1 MRRHT
6 PNDMAARIFI
16 SYRTSDGMDKATALA
31 RDLGAVFG
39 DDQVFIDKSDLRG
52 GSVWRQEVDRALSE
66 RPVLLLLLTP
76 LLLDATDD
84 TGVLRITQP
93 DDPVRRELT
102 EALAAKAEIIPL
114 LCDGLDAAP
123 RTESLPAPFDQIGE
137 RTWRRLRAYDWQHD
151 LQLLIADLR
160 ALGVQPRIATS
171 TMPEPPRDR
180 RTTWMMAGLAIIV
193 AVLAVAFWQWNAR
206 TAAAAQAMRLGL
218 TGDWAA
224 QIESNPPFD
233 LTFRQDGAKL
243 ELISAPVSIATLPE
257 WQAYRQSWRERTGA
271 ALDRVVYRGEGT
283 VRTDPGVPVS
293 IDVAW
298 RLESQPG
305 GVGID
310 SGNLS
315 ATSSAPPGEGAS
327 APPAAWQASMAGRLW
342 SNADQADR
350 AIKLERKAR
359 R

>member
-1 MRRHT
+1 
-6 PNDMAARIFI
+6 MAARIFI

-31 RDLGAVFG
+31 RDLGEVFG

-52 GSVWRQEVDRALSE
+52 GSVWRQEVDHALSE

-76 LLLDATDD
+76 QLLGAADEA
-84 TGVLRITQP
+84 GALRITQA

-123 RTESLPAPFDQIGE
+123 RTATLPAPFDQIGE

-151 LQLLIADLR
+151 LQLLIADLQ
-160 ALGVQPRIATS
+160 ALGVQPLVPRAAPTPAE
-171 TMPEPPRDR
+171 PEPPRDR
-180 RTTWMMAGLAIIV
+180 RTTWMMAGLALIV

-206 TAAAAQAMRLGL
+206 TADEAQAMRLGL
-218 TGDWAA
+218 TGDWTA
-224 QIESNPPFD
+224 QVDSNPPFG
-233 LTFRQDGAKL
+233 LTFRQDGARL
-243 ELISAPVSIATLPE
+243 ELTSTPVAIAALPE
-257 WQAYRQSWRERTGA
+257 WQAYRQSWRERTGS
-271 ALDRVVYRGEGT
+271 ALDHVVYRGEGT
-283 VRTDPGVPVS
+283 VRTDPGAPVS

-305 GVGID
+305 GVRID

-315 ATSSAPPGEGAS
+315 ATSSAAPAEGAS
-327 APPAAWQASMAGRLW
+327 APAAAWQAPMAGRLW

>member
-1 MRRHT
+1 
-6 PNDMAARIFI
+6 MAARIFI

-31 RDLGAVFG
+31 RDIAAVFG

-52 GSVWRQEVDRALSE
+52 GSVWRQEVEHALSE

-76 LLLDATDD
+76 HLLGATDEAG
-84 TGVLRITQP
+84 TLRITQP

-114 LCDGLDAAP
+114 LCDGLEAAP
-123 RTESLPAPFDQIGE
+123 RTASLPAPFDQIGE

-151 LQLLIADLR
+151 VQLLVADLQ
-160 ALGVQPRIATS
+160 ALGVRPLVATAADAG
-171 TMPEPPRDR
+171 PPRDR

-206 TAAAAQAMRLGL
+206 TAAEAQALRLGL
-218 TGDWAA
+218 TGEWTA
-224 QIESNPPFD
+224 QVENNPPFA
-233 LTFRQDGAKL
+233 LSFRQEGNKL
-243 ELISAPVSIATLPE
+243 ELTSAPVAIATLPE

-271 ALDRVVYRGEGT
+271 ALEQVVYRGEGT
-283 VRTDPGVPVS
+283 VRVDPGVPVS

-315 ATSSAPPGEGAS
+315 ATSTAPPAEGAS
-327 APPAAWQASMAGRLW
+327 APAAAWQAAMAGRLW

-350 AIKLERKAR
+350 AIRLERKPPR
-359 R
+359 

>member
-1 MRRHT
+1 
-6 PNDMAARIFI
+6 MAARIFI

-52 GSVWRQEVDRALSE
+52 GSVWRTEVDHALSE

-76 LLLDATDD
+76 QLLGATDEAG
-84 TGVLRITQP
+84 TLRITQA

-123 RTESLPAPFDQIGE
+123 RTTSLPEPFDQIGE

-151 LQLLIADLR
+151 LQLLIADLQ
-160 ALGVQPRIATS
+160 ALGVQARIAAPAT
-171 TMPEPPRDR
+171 TEPPRDR
-180 RTTWMMAGLAIIV
+180 RTTWMMAGLAVIV

-206 TAAAAQAMRLGL
+206 TAAEAQAMRLGL
-218 TGDWAA
+218 TGDWTA
-224 QIESNPPFD
+224 QVEANPPFG
-233 LTFRQDGAKL
+233 LSLKQDGSKL
-243 ELISAPVSIATLPE
+243 ELTSTPVPIATLPE

-271 ALDRVVYRGEGT
+271 ALDHVVYRGEGT
-283 VRTDPGVPVS
+283 VRTDPGAPAS

-315 ATSSAPPGEGAS
+315 ATSSATPVEGAS
-327 APPAAWQASMAGRLW
+327 APAAAWQAPMAGKLW

-350 AIKLERKAR
+350 PMRLERKTGR
-359 R
+359 